1 MNAAINLNGV
11 VQATGFGG
19 ESGAV
24 EAMTS
29 GDLVVNGR
37 IEALG
42 INNGDVGGTVVSLIV
57 LLFGRGC
64 GRCQWYA
71 GGGEVLI
78 GGNYLGQGPEPNARV
93 AVLTEGAQVSANAL
107 AEGDGG
113 RVIVWSDEYT
123 GFYGSIS
130 ALSAE
135 GGLGGFVETSSKL
148 NLQAQGTVNVP
159 GGDWLLDPA
168 NVRITGVNAN
178 PAGFINPFIPNANDA
193 QVNAADIVAALDGG
207 TNVEIRTAGAGTQAG
222 SITVVNAIGKT
233 AGGAAVLTLNADA
246 NIDIDAAIT
255 STSGTLGLNLNSGIS
270 DANGTV
276 DIGAN
281 LTLNG
286 GNLSVDTNGKNSAI
300 TQSAGIITALDA
312 DFQTGGGDIT
322 INNANN
328 NFGGDVT
335 AANTGGNT
343 ITIQDTNSITTGVIT
358 AGGGGSVA
366 LTAGDITVNGN
377 ITAGGITVTESGA
390 TGIGL
395 GDTAVGGG
403 LNITGTE
410 FQRFVSSGTTE
421 LATGGGITVDNIT
434 AANSNNA
441 TSVVLD
447 ATGAIAFSNNAS
459 TFNVLTVE
467 SDNGIDVNVN
477 VTTDVGAFALDADID
492 NANSAGDDRLDI
504 ANNVTLASATG
515 LTLDATTSGIT
526 FAGAGTLNAN
536 NGVTIN
542 NAVTAT
548 AGTLTIDA
556 DLDNDGTGTFTN
568 IAGATVNAAGQTLNI
583 TAGDVAIGAATN
595 ATTVNIS
602 DSDGGG
608 IGLDRRQ
615 LVIQLS
621 GAGFG

>member
-1 MNAAINLNGV
+1 MCVLVVESCWSGECRDHLTGV

-24 EAMTS
+24 EVMTS

-42 INNGDVGGTVVSLIV
+42 INNGDVGGTVKLLADRVALLDEAVVDVS
-57 LLFGRGC
+57 GM
-64 GRCQWYA
+64 A

-377 ITAGGITVTESGA
+377 ITAVTVTESGA

-421 LATGGGITVDNIT
+421 LATEVALPLIT
-434 AANSNNA
+434 
-441 TSVVLD
+441 
-447 ATGAIAFSNNAS
+447 
-459 TFNVLTVE
+459 
-467 SDNGIDVNVN
+467 
-477 VTTDVGAFALDADID
+477 
-492 NANSAGDDRLDI
+492 
-504 ANNVTLASATG
+504 
-515 LTLDATTSGIT
+515 
-526 FAGAGTLNAN
+526 
-536 NGVTIN
+536 
-542 NAVTAT
+542 
-548 AGTLTIDA
+548 
-556 DLDNDGTGTFTN
+556 
-568 IAGATVNAAGQTLNI
+568 
-583 TAGDVAIGAATN
+583 
-595 ATTVNIS
+595 
-602 DSDGGG
+602 
-608 IGLDRRQ
+608 
-615 LVIQLS
+615 
-621 GAGFG
+621 